1 MTVPQIPIGAFIW
14 CRFPLRER
22 PNEPGPAD
30 HLHLVYVEDLT
41 EDNVL
46 TIYTTSVTWDPKTPT
61 PIGVVIV
68 NAEKSRAMGQKP
80 FVLDARRLALLPLTD
95 LWFPEL
101 SKPDRGIVAIA
112 PAAFRKEVTQA
123 AYAAASRASHIELL
137 GPKAPN
143 TNRERKP
150 PTPP

>member
-1 MTVPQIPIGAFIW
+1 M
-14 CRFPLRER
+14 
-22 PNEPGPAD
+22 
-30 HLHLVYVEDLT
+30 
-41 EDNVL
+41 
-46 TIYTTSVTWDPKTPT
+46 
-61 PIGVVIV
+61 GVVIV

-143 TNRERKP
+143 THRERKP
-150 PTPP
+150 PAPP